1 MWGAAMLVE
10 MRNQSVQMMMMV
22 QFTACV
28 TDYGLNTFRTTIV
41 TAIEKNVHSRTAV
54 GD

>member
-1 MWGAAMLVE
+1 

-22 QFTACV
+22 QFAASA
-28 TDYGLNTFRTTIV
+28 TDYGLSTFGATIV
-41 TAIEKNVHSRTAV
+41 TAIEKYVHSRTAV